1 MSFFKSLFGGKGA
14 STAAAT
20 KSAKQLE
27 YKGYLIE
34 AQPYK
39 EQGQY
44 QTAGTVSKTAD
55 GSRKEHRFVRADR
68 FSSAEEAADHS
79 INKGCQIVD
88 ERGDKMFS

>member
-1 MSFFKSLFGGKGA
+1 MSFFKKLFGGG
-14 STAAAT
+14 SSETAPT

-44 QTAGTVSKTAD
+44 QTAGTVSKTVD
-55 GSRKEHRFVRADR
+55 GARKEHRFVRADR

-79 INKGCQIVD
+79 INKGCQMVD
-88 ERGDKMFS
+88 ERGDQMFS